1 MIKVESILKWKV
13 EGPVLKKLKMIR
25 SQILNKN
32 SDAVALSEDDLHV
45 TLASGSGWQKLKNKV
60 MASDFDEPEFSIDV
74 EPNFKVMEQGPKK
87 SWYIKMKGQLDW
99 KEYVMDLLQGTH
111 DSRRVY
117 HISIANLTGDKMDSV
132 AMVEDRDYKDEYKKF
147 QSSKKSKKYRAE
159 LNRYNRHKGTY
170 GNRDGKDASH
180 RNGKIVGFE
189 DESTNRGRA
198 EKSRLPKKKID
209 ETIANTENS
218 MKTFEDYIKEGI
230 HDPGIFKAFFTAG
243 GPGSGKSHVA
253 ALRGLGGRG
262 GSPHGL
268 VIINSDDQFERLL
281 AQAGMEANPKNIYS
295 EKGQTLRKTGKRQM
309 DLKQA
314 SALKGRLGVLIDGTG
329 KQPNKIASK
338 KRALENLG
346 YDCYMLF
353 VDTALEVAI
362 ERDSHR
368 KRTLG
373 KEEATDM
380 WNQVQ
385 LAKPALEKLFGS
397 NFIYV
402 DNNTYTDDIKN
413 KIHVEMGKLINKPPK
428 KREAKAWI
436 KQQMKELGITRL

>member
-32 SDAVALSEDDLHV
+32 SDAVALSDEDLHV
-45 TLASGSGWQKLKNKV
+45 TLASGPGWQKLKNKV
-60 MASDFDEPEFSIDV
+60 MASDFDEPEFSIEV

-87 SWYIKMKGQLDW
+87 SWYIKMKSQQDW

-111 DSRRVY
+111 DARRVY
-117 HISIANLTGDKMDSV
+117 HISIANLTGDKLDSV

-159 LNRYNRHKGTY
+159 LNRYNRDKGTY

-180 RNGKIVGFE
+180 RGGKIVGFE

-198 EKSRLPKKKID
+198 EKSRLPKKKIE
-209 ETIANTENS
+209 ET
-218 MKTFEDYIKEGI
+218 MKTFEDYLREGI

-253 ALRGLGGRG
+253 ALGGLGGRG

-281 AQAGMEANPKNIYS
+281 KRAGMKANPEDIGSK
-295 EKGQTLRKTGKRQM
+295 KGQALRDKSKFQMGLKR
-309 DLKQA
+309 A
-314 SALKGRLGVLIDGTG
+314 SALEGRLGVLIDGTG
-329 KQPNKIASK
+329 KEANKIASK
-338 KRALENLG
+338 KRTLENLG

-353 VDTALEVAI
+353 VNTALEIAI
-362 ERDSHR
+362 ERDAHR

-373 KEEATDM
+373 KEQATEL
-380 WNQVQ
+380 WNLVQ
-385 LAKPALEKLFGS
+385 LAKPALEKIFGS
-397 NFIYV
+397 DFIEI
-402 DNNTYTDDIKN
+402 DNNRYSDDIKN
-413 KIHVEMGKLINKPPK
+413 KFHVEMGKIVNKPPT
-428 KREAKAWI
+428 KRQAKAWI

>member
-32 SDAVALSEDDLHV
+32 SDAVALSDEDLHV
-45 TLASGSGWQKLKNKV
+45 TLASGPGWQKLKSKV
-60 MASDFDEPEFSIDV
+60 KASDLDEPDFSIDV
-74 EPNFKVMEQGPKK
+74 EPNFIVIEQGPKK
-87 SWYIKMKGQLDW
+87 SWYIRMKGQQDW

-111 DSRRVY
+111 DARRVY
-117 HISIANLTGDKMDSV
+117 HISIANLTGDKLDSV

-159 LNRYNRHKGTY
+159 LNRYNRDKGTY

-180 RNGKIVGFE
+180 RGGKIVGFE

-198 EKSRLPKKKID
+198 EKSRLPKKKIE
-209 ETIANTENS
+209 ET
-218 MKTFEDYIKEGI
+218 MKTFEDYLREGI

-253 ALRGLGGRG
+253 ALGGLGGRG

-281 AQAGMEANPKNIYS
+281 KRAGMKANPEDIGSK
-295 EKGQTLRKTGKRQM
+295 KGQALRDKSKFQMGLKR
-309 DLKQA
+309 A
-314 SALKGRLGVLIDGTG
+314 SALEGRLGVLIDGTG
-329 KQPNKIASK
+329 KEANKIASK
-338 KRALENLG
+338 KRTLENLG

-353 VDTALEVAI
+353 VNTALEIAI
-362 ERDSHR
+362 ERDAHR

-373 KEEATDM
+373 KEQATEL
-380 WNQVQ
+380 WNLVQ
-385 LAKPALEKLFGS
+385 LAKPALEKIFGS
-397 NFIYV
+397 DFIEI
-402 DNNTYTDDIKN
+402 DNNRYSDDIKN
-413 KIHVEMGKLINKPPK
+413 KFHVEMGKIVNKPPT
-428 KREAKAWI
+428 KRQAKAWI

>member
-13 EGPVLKKLKMIR
+13 EGAILKKLKMIR
-25 SQILNKN
+25 SQILSKN
-32 SDAVALSEDDLHV
+32 SDAVALSDEDLHV
-45 TLASGSGWQKLKNKV
+45 TLASGPGWQKLKSKV
-60 MASDFDEPEFSIDV
+60 KASDLDEPDFSIDV
-74 EPNFKVMEQGPKK
+74 EPNFIVIEQGPKK
-87 SWYIKMKGQLDW
+87 SWYIRMKGQEDW

-111 DSRRVY
+111 DARRVY
-117 HISIANLTGDKMDSV
+117 HISIANLSGKKEDSV

-180 RNGKIVGFE
+180 RGGKIVGFE

-198 EKSRLPKKKID
+198 EKSRLPKKKI
-209 ETIANTENS
+209 EEN
-218 MKTFEDYIKEGI
+218 MKTFEDYLKEGI

-253 ALRGLGGRG
+253 ALGGLGGRG

-281 AQAGMEANPKNIYS
+281 KKAGMKANPKDIGS
-295 EKGQTLRKTGKRQM
+295 ARGQALRDKSKSQMGLKR
-309 DLKQA
+309 A
-314 SALKGRLGVLIDGTG
+314 SALEGRLGVLIDGTG
-329 KQPNKIASK
+329 KEANKIASK
-338 KRALENLG
+338 KRTLENLG

-353 VDTALEVAI
+353 VNTALEIAI
-362 ERDSHR
+362 ERDAHR

-373 KEEATDM
+373 KEQATDL

-385 LAKPALEKLFGS
+385 LAKPALEKIFGS
-397 NFIYV
+397 DFIEI
-402 DNNTYTDDIKN
+402 DNNRYSDDIKN
-413 KIHVEMGKLINKPPK
+413 KFHVEMGKIVDKPPT
-428 KREAKAWI
+428 KRQAKAWI
-436 KQQMKELGITRL
+436 KQQMKDLGITRL

>member
-13 EGPVLKKLKMIR
+13 EGPILKKLKMIR
-25 SQILNKN
+25 SQILSKN
-32 SDAVALSEDDLHV
+32 SDAVALSDEDLHV
-45 TLASGSGWQKLKNKV
+45 TLASGPGWQKLKNKV
-60 MASDFDEPEFSIDV
+60 KASDFDEPEFSIEV

-87 SWYIKMKGQLDW
+87 SWYIKMKGQQDW

-111 DSRRVY
+111 DTRRVY
-117 HISIANLTGDKMDSV
+117 HISIANLTGKTGDSV

-198 EKSRLPKKKID
+198 EKSRLPKKEIK
-209 ETIANTENS
+209 EN
-218 MKTFEDYIKEGI
+218 MKTFEDHLKEGI

-253 ALRGLGGRG
+253 SLGGLGGKG
-262 GSPHGL
+262 GSPYGL
-268 VIINSDDQFERLL
+268 VVINSDDQFERLL
-281 AQAGMEANPKNIYS
+281 KKAGMKTNPKDIYS
-295 EKGQTLRKTGKRQM
+295 ERGQALRKISKRQVELKQTL
-309 DLKQA
+309 
-314 SALKGRLGVLIDGTG
+314 ALKGRLGVLIDGTG
-329 KQPNKIASK
+329 KKPNKIASK
-338 KRALENLG
+338 KRTLENLG

-362 ERDSHR
+362 ERDAHR

-373 KEEATDM
+373 KEKAAKL

-385 LAKPALEKLFGS
+385 LAKPALKKLFGS
-397 NFIYV
+397 DFIEI
-402 DNNTYTDDIKN
+402 DNNHYTDDIKS
-413 KIHVEMGKLINKPPK
+413 KFYVAMGKLINTPPK
-428 KREAKAWI
+428 KREATAWI
-436 KQQMKELGITRL
+436 KQQMRELGITRL